1 MTRPTQTN
9 TTPPAIALI
18 SLGCAK
24 NTVDSE
30 CILGSL
36 ISGGLLIAEDPA
48 DADICLVN
56 TCGFIDDARAE
67 AAGVLNELA
76 ELKKHGRPRVVV
88 ALGCLVERIADC
100 PELDHFL
107 KEADARIG
115 FRDYSRLPDICR
127 GLLNS
132 KAAAPTPL
140 RRSVQPS
147 LPKSFMDFLKSPR
160 VRIGGVHSA
169 YLKVAEGCS
178 NVCRFCS
185 IPRIRGTQI
194 SRPMEDIL
202 AEAKQLIRSGARE
215 INLISQDTSNYG
227 QDLYHESRLPELLRK
242 LKDIDSTA
250 WYRIL
255 YCHPRHMSREIL
267 DTLAA
272 EPHLCQ
278 YIDLPLQHISD
289 PILEAMGRR
298 MRKEETLRLL
308 DLIADTIPGGA
319 LRTTFIVGY
328 PGETEEQFNELLDL
342 VRERQFTHLGVFMY
356 SREPLTPA
364 AKLDDNV
371 PPEEKARR
379 RDALML
385 AQLEISRERMRDQVG
400 SRMEVILDAFT
411 SPDDNIPDG
420 VCAVGRTRLQ
430 APDVDGVVYLRGEI
444 FKRSEL
450 GQFLEVRVTD
460 ALDYDLIAEPLS

>member
-1 MTRPTQTN
+1 MTRPTQTDI
-9 TTPPAIALI
+9 TPPAVALI
-18 SLGCAK
+18 NLGCAK

-30 CILGSL
+30 CILGNL
-36 ISGGLLIAEDPA
+36 AGAGLLIAENPA

-100 PELDHFL
+100 PELDPFL
-107 KEADARIG
+107 KEADTRIG
-115 FRDYSRLPDICR
+115 FRDYNRLPDICR
-127 GLLNS
+127 GLLHS

-140 RRSVQPS
+140 RRSAHPS
-147 LPKSFMDFLKSPR
+147 LPGSFMDFLKSPR

-169 YLKVAEGCS
+169 YLKAAEGCS
-178 NVCRFCS
+178 NICRFCS

-202 AEAKQLIRSGARE
+202 AEAEQLIRSGARE

-227 QDLYHESRLPELLRK
+227 QDLYREGRLPELLRK

-272 EPHLCQ
+272 EPHLCR
-278 YIDLPLQHISD
+278 YIDLPLQHISN

-308 DLIADTIPGGA
+308 DLIADTIPDGA

-342 VRERQFTHLGVFMY
+342 VRERRFMHLGVFMY

-364 AKLDDNV
+364 AQLDDNV
-371 PPEEKARR
+371 PAEEKVRR

-385 AQLEISRERMRDQVG
+385 AQLEISRKRMRDQVG
-400 SRMEVILDAFT
+400 NRMEVMLDAFT
-411 SPDDNIPDG
+411 SPDDDVPDG